1 MKIKKI
7 NEDFE
12 SDILHNNDEIQK
24 LKKTLSEVWSDYDNF
39 DDFWVENGDKII
51 LDLNLIK
58 NTQTDNNQ
66 KGNIRE
72 ILPTMVRVSKN
83 SKITNI
89 VANNVVDNFS
99 KAELIGFKLW
109 LKQIEQGIQFNKN
122 NNRRW

>member
-12 SDILHNNDEIQK
+12 SDILHNNDKIQK
-24 LKKTLSEVWSDYDNF
+24 LKKTLSEVWSEYDNF
-39 DDFWVENGDKII
+39 GDFWGENGDKII

-58 NTQTDNNQ
+58 NTQTDNK

-72 ILPTMVRVSKN
+72 ILPTMARVSRN

-89 VANNVVDNFS
+89 VANNVVDKFS

-109 LKQIEQGIQFNKN
+109 LKQIEQEIQSNKN
-122 NNRRW
+122 NNRVKW